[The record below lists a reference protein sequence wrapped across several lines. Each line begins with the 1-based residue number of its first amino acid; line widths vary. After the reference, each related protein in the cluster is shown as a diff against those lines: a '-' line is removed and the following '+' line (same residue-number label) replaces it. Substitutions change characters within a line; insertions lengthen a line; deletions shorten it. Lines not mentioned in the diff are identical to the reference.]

1 MSGLRWLQLSEEELD
16 EFLGDGGT
24 GVLSFSAGHDEPPF
38 SLPVSYGYLGDTGH
52 FHYRLAVPEDSS
64 KERYLDRPVSFVVHD
79 HTDDAPLLDDEHGP
93 VRPELDADGLH
104 ERGADGVLEV
114 EPVGERGGGPEAGRG
129 VGGLGGGREGGP
141 EEEGRGGEES
151 HG

>member
-79 HTDDAPLLDDEHGP
+79 RTDDGWRSVVATGELDDLTELPYEADALQERWGVDIP
-93 VRPELDADGLH
+93 LVDIFEEPPDDVTFRAFRLDA
-104 ERGADGVLEV
+104 ERVTGRKEV
-114 EPVGERGGGPEAGRG
+114 R
-129 VGGLGGGREGGP
+129 
-141 EEEGRGGEES
+141 S
-151 HG
+151 